1 MFVVT
6 LHPDTNTVDALAM
19 QVLYER
25 KIIGRVYGSE
35 KEQFQ
40 AAFGYELLKS
50 TVEKLGADHPY
61 TVLVPD
67 MRGVDPDD
75 WTSPV
80 PYEKGYY
87 FLRYLEDLVGAEV
100 HPKHRASPYW
110 QMIMDVLVPTTT
122 EPRGLSA
129 TSQGV
134 TFPLRWYL
142 YVLWF

>member
-1 MFVVT
+1 
-6 LHPDTNTVDALAM
+6 M

-25 KIIGRVYGSE
+25 KIIGRVCGPD

-50 TVEKLGADHPY
+50 TVQSMGPDHPY

-75 WTSPV
+75 WTSPI

-87 FLRYLEDLVGAEV
+87 FLRYLENLVGGTEV
-100 HPKHRASPYW
+100 RCSMSSPWDTTASSAY
-110 QMIMDVLVPTTT
+110 MEYGGTT
-122 EPRGLSA
+122 PHFAWVWLFRN
-129 TSQGV
+129 
-134 TFPLRWYL
+134 P
-142 YVLWF
+142 